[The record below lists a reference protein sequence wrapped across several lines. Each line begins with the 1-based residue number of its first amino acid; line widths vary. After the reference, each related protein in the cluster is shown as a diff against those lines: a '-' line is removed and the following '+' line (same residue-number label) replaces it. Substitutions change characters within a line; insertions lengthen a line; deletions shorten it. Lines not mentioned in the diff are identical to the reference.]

1 MLLNNLRTAKNETV
15 LRFVRIRMR
24 IIYLRTD
31 LWSNMIAGG
40 AVSHTAGVVCGMNAL
55 GHQVLLFAPECLY
68 GVPGAVEQ
76 VTVRPWSWLLLPKIR
91 AIAPLVYDLQLFL
104 AALKHGRRF
113 QPDLIYQR
121 HGALS
126 WAGAAI
132 RRFLNCPLVLEVN
145 SLFVRWASDEK
156 IKWLLLLSPLV
167 GFVERCVL
175 RRADLVVAVSITLF
189 KQVTAESLAQPNRI
203 IVQPN
208 AVDTDRF
215 HPGID
220 ASGLRKRLGLGQKCV
235 IGYSGSFGLWQGL
248 DVLLDAM
255 LMVTARDECAHFL
268 LIGDGPACAAVKAAV
283 EEHGLLDRVTFTG
296 LVEHNAIQ
304 EYLGVCDICVAP
316 YKKPTSGQFIHSP
329 IKLFEYMAMGKAIVA
344 SNLGQI
350 GELLVNGET
359 AVLVE
364 PDDAEALAQGV
375 LYLIN
380 NPGVRN
386 AMGESLRAEV
396 QQYTWRESVEKII
409 SAIGTTS
416 HQEVNDRELGP
427 SSSGSVDP
435 TCRERKLRS

>member
-1 MLLNNLRTAKNETV
+1 
-15 LRFVRIRMR
+15 MR

-31 LWSNMIAGG
+31 LWSNMKAGG
-40 AVSHTAGVVCGMNAL
+40 AVSHTAGITYGMQAL
-55 GHQVLLFAPECLY
+55 GHQVLLFAPERLY
-68 GVPGAVEQ
+68 GLPEAVQQ
-76 VTVRPWSWLLLPKIR
+76 VAVRPWSWLLLPKIR

-132 RRFLNCPLVLEVN
+132 RRFIDCPLVLEVN
-145 SLFVRWASDEK
+145 NLFVRWAREEE
-156 IKWLLLLSPLV
+156 IKWLVLLSPLV
-167 GFVERCVL
+167 GLVERCVL
-175 RRADLVVAVSITLF
+175 RRADLVVAVSVTLF
-189 KQVTAESLAQPNRI
+189 QQVTADSLVHPNRI

-220 ASGLRKRLGLGQKCV
+220 ASGLRKRLGLEQRCV

-248 DVLLDAM
+248 DVLLSAM
-255 LMVTARDECAHFL
+255 LLVTARAECAHFL
-268 LIGDGPACAAVKAAV
+268 LIGDGPACAAVKGAV
-283 EEHGLLDRVTFTG
+283 EKHGLWDRVTFTG
-296 LVEHNAIQ
+296 LVEHNAVQ
-304 EYLGVCDICVAP
+304 EYLAVCDICVAP

-344 SNLGQI
+344 SNLGQV

-386 AMGESLRAEV
+386 AMGKSLRDAV
-396 QQYTWRESVEKII
+396 QQYTWRGSVEKII
-409 SAIGTTS
+409 SAIGATS
-416 HQEVNDRELGP
+416 HQEVNDRGLSP
-427 SSSGSVDP
+427 ITPGSVDP
-435 TCRERKLRS
+435 TCHERKLRS